1 MKHVLFLILILS
13 IDSNIYA
20 QQDSAKRFTI
30 GAELD
35 VLPYATGGY
44 FAALWVGKNKTRIR
58 LLTASVN
65 KPDWSINNNFRNHHI
80 NAYAL
85 VIDRFLKAD
94 LNGWWI
100 SGGIVYWKSSIQTN
114 ALLQTSNFENYL
126 LNGSI
131 GYNWKFYQQF
141 YLSPWAGIS
150 IRTGGDKN
158 TPVDN
163 KEFTLPLINPEASLK
178 IGWHF

>member
-13 IDSNIYA
+13 IVSDAYA
-20 QQDSAKRFTI
+20 QQDSTKHFKV

-58 LLTASVN
+58 VLTASVN
-65 KPDWSINNNFRNHHI
+65 KPDWAINKNYRNHHI
-80 NAYAL
+80 NAYAI
-85 VIDRFLKAD
+85 VADRFLKTHW
-94 LNGWWI
+94 NGWWI

-114 ALLQTSNFENYL
+114 ALLQTSNFENFL

-131 GYNWKFYQQF
+131 GYNWKFYRQF

-150 IRTGGDKN
+150 FRTAGDKN
-158 TPVDN
+158 VPVDN
-163 KEFTLPLINPEASLK
+163 KQFTLPFINPEASLK